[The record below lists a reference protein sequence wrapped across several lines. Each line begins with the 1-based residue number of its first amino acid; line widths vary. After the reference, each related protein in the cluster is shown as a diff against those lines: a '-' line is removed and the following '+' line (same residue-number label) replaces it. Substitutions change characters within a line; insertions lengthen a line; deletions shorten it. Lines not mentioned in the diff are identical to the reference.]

1 VDSCD
6 ETVTNDDDTP
16 HETLALLAQRI
27 LEYLNY
33 SRAFAIL
40 IYPNDGM
47 KRVGSSWNFG
57 FCSLRYWRRALRAD
71 AYLLSMMYPQVYSNS
86 TPCSDMSLRLINHC
100 GVRCSRF
107 RPWIHTVCISRRGPR
122 VVSSWLDWGSCL
134 TIGRAAKR
142 CSALLFY
149 LVSPTIP

>member
-1 VDSCD
+1 MKRLQGFSPRVDSCD

-33 SRAFAIL
+33 SRSFAIL

-71 AYLLSMMYPQVYSNS
+71 AYNLP
-86 TPCSDMSLRLINHC
+86 LR
-100 GVRCSRF
+100 SAE
-107 RPWIHTVCISRRGPR
+107 P
-122 VVSSWLDWGSCL
+122 VSSVFHGTLRWAIAVGKIFTRYRQRNGICC
-134 TIGRAAKR
+134 R
-142 CSALLFY
+142 
-149 LVSPTIP
+149 